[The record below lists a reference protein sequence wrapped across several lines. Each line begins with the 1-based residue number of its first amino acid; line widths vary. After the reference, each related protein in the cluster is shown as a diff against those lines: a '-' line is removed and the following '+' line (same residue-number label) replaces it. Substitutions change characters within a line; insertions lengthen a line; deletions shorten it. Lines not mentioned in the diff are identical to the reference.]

1 MATDPTI
8 EAGAGG
14 GETRATTGS
23 SPSVAPEQRAQASAA
38 TPPGVASPVG
48 ALATGGS
55 GARSRPLSG
64 GEAESSGARAR
75 PLSVDEAESSGARAR
90 PLSVD
95 EASAPVQA
103 AGADMVAR
111 LLAGRPFYI
120 SHRMGGSE
128 YPEFTRRGLD
138 ASLRA
143 GFTALEVSVR
153 RCASGEFVAIHDWT
167 TARTVRGTNYQIW
180 KTPWSTLRTLRQGA
194 GPFMRLTDIVASIP
208 DTVVL
213 AIDHKTTSSQDQ
225 KNKGDLASEKALFDY
240 LHRAFGGHPERRVLW
255 KTFAKG
261 TSAARAKARGYRTM
275 AMLYPAEVAGARLTQ
290 WDVLGMEWNAEAQ
303 VWKTLAAAKR
313 PTIAHIVTNAGQAK
327 RALARGATGL
337 MASYPSRVH
346 P

>member
-75 PLSVDEAESSGARAR
+75 PLSGG
-90 PLSVD
+90 

-128 YPEFTRRGLD
+128 YPEFTHRGLD

-240 LHRAFGGHPERRVLW
+240 LHTAFGGHPERRVLW

-313 PTIAHIVTNAGQAK
+313 PTIAHIVTNAGQVR

>member
-75 PLSVDEAESSGARAR
+75 PLSVDEA
-90 PLSVD
+90 
-95 EASAPVQA
+95 SAPVQA

-128 YPEFTRRGLD
+128 YPEF
-138 ASLRA
+138 
-143 GFTALEVSVR
+143 
-153 RCASGEFVAIHDWT
+153 
-167 TARTVRGTNYQIW
+167 
-180 KTPWSTLRTLRQGA
+180 
-194 GPFMRLTDIVASIP
+194 
-208 DTVVL
+208 
-213 AIDHKTTSSQDQ
+213 
-225 KNKGDLASEKALFDY
+225 
-240 LHRAFGGHPERRVLW
+240 
-255 KTFAKG
+255 
-261 TSAARAKARGYRTM
+261 SAARRP
-275 AMLYPAEVAGARLTQ
+275 PA
-290 WDVLGMEWNAEAQ
+290 
-303 VWKTLAAAKR
+303 
-313 PTIAHIVTNAGQAK
+313 P
-327 RALARGATGL
+327 
-337 MASYPSRVH
+337 
-346 P
+346 

>member
-48 ALATGGS
+48 ALATGDS

-75 PLSVDEAESSGARAR
+75 PLSGG
-90 PLSVD
+90 

-128 YPEFTRRGLD
+128 YPEFTHRGLD

-240 LHRAFGGHPERRVLW
+240 LHTAFGGHPERRVLW

-313 PTIAHIVTNAGQAK
+313 PTIAHIVTNAGQVR

>member
-64 GEAESSGARAR
+64 GEVESSGTGAR
-75 PLSVDEAESSGARAR
+75 PLSGGEAESSGARAR

-208 DTVVL
+208 DT
-213 AIDHKTTSSQDQ
+213 AAED
-225 KNKGDLASEKALFDY
+225 
-240 LHRAFGGHPERRVLW
+240 RARAVSRAGGTAGEGGGEVTGMNIARVLLALVLLALAW
-255 KTFAKG
+255 
-261 TSAARAKARGYRTM
+261 
-275 AMLYPAEVAGARLTQ
+275 
-290 WDVLGMEWNAEAQ
+290 VLGALIDAW
-303 VWKTLAAAKR
+303 VPAAAAIAG
-313 PTIAHIVTNAGQAK
+313 PTLLAERLLYVAWKERQA
-327 RALARGATGL
+327 
-337 MASYPSRVH
+337 
-346 P
+346 